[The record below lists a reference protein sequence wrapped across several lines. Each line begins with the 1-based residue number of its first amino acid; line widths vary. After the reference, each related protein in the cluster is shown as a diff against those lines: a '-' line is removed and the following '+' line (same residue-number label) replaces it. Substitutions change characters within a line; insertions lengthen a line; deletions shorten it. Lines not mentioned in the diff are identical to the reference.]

1 MTGTR
6 PISLCRIP
14 GLLNADGEPMPLLLV
29 PRGPG
34 MRDVLLTFATMADA
48 LEEKRR
54 REGAHEWD

>member
-29 PRGPG
+29 PGG
-34 MRDVLLTFATMADA
+34 AGSRDVLLTFPTMADA
-48 LEEKRR
+48 LAEKSRI
-54 REGAHEWD
+54 EGERL

>member
-34 MRDVLLTFATMADA
+34 MRDVLLTFDTVADA
-48 LEEKRR
+48 LAEKSR
-54 REGAHEWD
+54 REGLYEEP